1 MREVWYSM
9 TLLLPFDLE
18 SLIMSNLKILLE
30 RENQVMKCD
39 SELFFF
45 LLISYY

>member
-1 MREVWYSM
+1 MREVRYSM

-18 SLIMSNLKILLE
+18 SLVMSNLKIPLE

-39 SELFFF
+39 SEHYYYFFF
-45 LLISYY
+45 Y